1 MTERYEW
8 CELSVTEVEAAA
20 WIAQLDSGRCSA
32 ADEAALREWCLRSD
46 ANRDALRRL
55 GAIWSEL
62 DELAALPSRLAIQP
76 QQQAP
81 APAPRLRWRP
91 SWATYATV
99 AVLAVLIGAMV
110 WTGRIPGIGAGNS
123 PVQIYATQIGEL
135 KTIALADGSIARL
148 NTDTLLEIGY
158 RADERRVRV
167 VKGEAMFEVT
177 KDVERPFIVAA
188 AATTVRAVGTQFAVH
203 LARDEGVEVVVSEGQ
218 VELARAQSDGS
229 GSAQPIAIS
238 RLRPGQVARVAA
250 AATVPVRIQT
260 IDPGELAR
268 RLSWTT
274 GMLEFRG
281 EPLEGVI
288 AEVGRYTPLKIEIR
302 DPQLR
307 TLPVGGRFRVGDTQA
322 LFDALENGFGATVV
336 REGDEVIITL
346 DNR

>member
-8 CELSVTEVEAAA
+8 CEVSAVEVEAAA

-32 ADEAALREWCLRSD
+32 ADEAALREWCARSA

-62 DELAALPSRLAIQP
+62 DELAALESRLALEP
-76 QQQAP
+76 ERP
-81 APAPRLRWRP
+81 APAPKPRWTR
-91 SWATYATV
+91 SWAGYATA
-99 AVLAVLIGAMV
+99 AVLAVLIGALV
-110 WTGRIPGIGAGNS
+110 WTGRIPGIGDADS
-123 PVQIYATQIGEL
+123 PVRIYATQIGEL
-135 KTIALADGSIARL
+135 KTVELADGSIARL
-148 NTDTLLEIGY
+148 NTNTLLEIGY

-167 VKGEAMFEVT
+167 VKGEALFKVT
-177 KDVERPFIVAA
+177 KDVKRPFIVAA
-188 AATTVRAVGTQFAVH
+188 AATTVRAVGTQFAVR
-203 LARDEGVEVVVSEGQ
+203 LARDEDVEIVVSEGL
-218 VELARAQSDGS
+218 VELARAQSDAS
-229 GSAQPIAIS
+229 GSAQPVAIS
-238 RLRPGQVARVAA
+238 RLRPLQVAHVDA
-250 AATVPVRIQT
+250 AATLPVRVQT
-260 IDPGELAR
+260 IDAGELAR

-281 EPLEGVI
+281 EPLERVV

-307 TLPVGGRFRVGDTQA
+307 AQPVGGRFRVGDTQA

-336 REGDEVIITL
+336 REGDVVIITL